1 MIAKISSTENL
12 GGALGYNF
20 KKVQHD
26 EAAVLCVNELR
37 KGFDGTFQMDKV
49 LADMQKAIPEQCR
62 TKKTVFHCSLNPHP
76 DEKLSDERLTQIAKE
91 YMEELGYG
99 KQPYIVFKHNDIARE
114 HIHIVS
120 LRVDSQGRKINDKYE
135 GRRSKKI
142 TNALEKKYNLIPSSK
157 VSDRTTKETPKVD
170 TTQGNIKEQVANTVR
185 SAMKHYTFCSLGELN
200 AVLRKYNLAVEE
212 VKTEY
217 RGKRYD
223 GLVYV
228 PTDDKGNKVST
239 PIHAS
244 DIGRGVGYAAVQNK
258 MLKSKQIVKPLIP
271 TIRRKVLEVMRTSPH
286 TEGILRQR
294 LEEQGLRVVIRKNDN
309 GRIYGITFIDDKEGI
324 ALNGSRLGK
333 GYAANVFNA
342 YFSNSTHNP
351 FLDETLYGSPSVRL
365 EQSPTVQPLQQ
376 NAEEGDNL
384 VDEFLED
391 MVGEAFGTTGN
402 DDWKEAAWQRKLRKQ
417 SKVNLRRRKH

>member
-342 YFSNSTHNP
+342 YLSNPTHNP
-351 FLDETLYGSPSVRL
+351 FLDETLYGSPYVHL
-365 EQSPTVQPLQQ
+365 EQSPTVQSSQQ
-376 NAEEGDNL
+376 NTEEGDNL
-384 VDEFLED
+384 VDELIED
-391 MVGEAFGTTGN
+391 MVDGSFTSTGN
-402 DDWKEAAWQRKLRKQ
+402 DDWKEAAWQRKLRRQ
-417 SKVNLRRRKH
+417 SKIKLRRRKH

>member
-20 KKVQHD
+20 KKVQHN

-120 LRVDSQGRKINDKYE
+120 LRVDSQGRKINDRYE

-142 TNALEKKYNLIPSSK
+142 TDALEKKYNLIPSSK
-157 VSDRTTKETPKVD
+157 VNDRTTTETPKVD

-258 MLKSKQIVKPLIP
+258 MQKSKQMVKPLIP
-271 TIRRKVLEVMRTSPH
+271 TIRGKVLETIRTSPD
-286 TEGILRQR
+286 TEEKLRQR

-333 GYAANVFNA
+333 GYSANVFNA
-342 YFSNSTHNP
+342 YLSNPAHNP
-351 FLDETLYGSPSVRL
+351 FSDETLYGKIDTTLQKQMQTIQSD
-365 EQSPTVQPLQQ
+365 EQES
-376 NAEEGDNL
+376 DNL
-384 VDEFLED
+384 VDELIDD
-391 MVGEAFGTTGN
+391 MVGESFSSSGN
-402 DDWKEAAWQRKLRKQ
+402 DDWKEAAWQRKLRRQ
-417 SKVNLRRRKH
+417 SKVKLRRRKH